1 MVNCPYLFMRK
12 KKKKSFYDE
21 TLINTFVSIND
32 INGDDTITEAF
43 IPLIIFWE
51 SSDYFSNSLK
61 GMK

>member
-1 MVNCPYLFMRK
+1 MRKK